1 MNGGH
6 RFVLKELGEPA
17 RWAIETHTTKGD
29 LVYIRLKPGTTE
41 QDAVALVDMLRDHG
55 VDVTDP
61 TEP

>member
-6 RFVLKELGEPA
+6 RFVLKELGDNPA
-17 RWAIETHTTKGD
+17 RWAIETHTTKGH
-29 LVYIRLKPGTTE
+29 LVYIRLKHGTTE

-61 TEP
+61 D